1 MIEVL
6 AQYAIP
12 AVEGLHD
19 LGGLG
24 VPLFGVAFIIATLAC
39 FPASAL
45 TAVAGF
51 LYGPV
56 WGMVLISPLGVLSA
70 GMAFGLTR
78 HIGRP
83 WVHQRVAKRPMLN
96 AIDNAV
102 AVQGFRLVFLLRL
115 SSIVPFA
122 PLSYSLGASQINA
135 RVFLFASWLGL
146 MPGTF
151 LYVYLGSLVAD
162 LTQLMTGQ
170 SSLDLSSYWL
180 SGLGL
185 SAVMIA
191 LCAVAR
197 YTRQMIHESSD
208 KEVSC
213 EQAL

>member
-6 AQYAIP
+6 VQHAIP
-12 AVEGLHD
+12 AIEGLHD

-24 VPLFGVAFIIATLAC
+24 VALLGVVFIIATLAC

-56 WGMVLISPLGVLSA
+56 WGMVLISPLGLLSA
-70 GMAFGLTR
+70 GTAFALAR
-78 HIGRP
+78 HIARP
-83 WVHQRVAKRPMLN
+83 WVHQRVTKRPMLN
-96 AIDNAV
+96 AIDKAV
-102 AVQGFRLVFLLRL
+102 AVQGFRVVFLLRL

-135 RVFLFASWLGL
+135 RVFLSASLLGL

-151 LYVYLGSLVAD
+151 LYVYLGSLVPD
-162 LTQLMTGQ
+162 LAQLMTGQ
-170 SSLDLSSYWL
+170 SSLNLNSYWM

-191 LCAVAR
+191 LWAVAR
-197 YTRQMIHESSD
+197 YARQMIHQSSD
-208 KEVSC
+208 KEPSY
-213 EQAL
+213 EQAV